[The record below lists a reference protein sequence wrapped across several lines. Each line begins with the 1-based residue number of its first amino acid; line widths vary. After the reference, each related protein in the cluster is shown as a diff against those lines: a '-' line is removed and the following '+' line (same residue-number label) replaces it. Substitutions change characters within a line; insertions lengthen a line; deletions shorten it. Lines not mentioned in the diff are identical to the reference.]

1 MENTKNLFQR
11 LAKVRTECNFI
22 KKQSV
27 GENLK
32 YKAVS
37 SDMVLSAINN
47 SINDNGLFLM
57 TEIVKETMSKEVKRT
72 QYWNSQKKMNE
83 EKDVNSYTSELEI
96 KYTWVNID
104 KPEDQ
109 TSIKWSC
116 SAVNT
121 DPAKANGAALTYSEK
136 YFILKFFNMVSSEN
150 EKLDPD
156 CQAVP
161 DEKPSKPESKPV
173 EQPKKTTDFSTSVPV
188 KEISKV
194 TNIEKG
200 TTAHKIITLLDEL
213 IKNKDTFISKVQD
226 LVNVYITTKDI
237 DLNSYDWFTSHYQM
251 LCVNNKLGMMDQASF
266 NKAVG
271 G

>member
-57 TEIVKETMSKEVKRT
+57 TEIVKETMSKEVKKT

-156 CQAVP
+156 CQAIP
-161 DEKPSKPESKPV
+161 DEKPSKSESKPV
-173 EQPKKTTDFSTSVPV
+173 EQPKSESKSYAKNDPAPKS
-188 KEISKV
+188 SKV
-194 TNIEKG
+194 TNIKQFNID
-200 TTAHKIITLLDEL
+200 KCNDTLLTYKYIDQVRKLKNEVKKYYGEDVLKNSEVIALFKTYENLPESPVDE
-213 IKNKDTFISKVQD
+213 V
-226 LVNVYITTKDI
+226 
-237 DLNSYDWFTSHYQM
+237 
-251 LCVNNKLGMMDQASF
+251 LGS
-266 NKAVG
+266 
-271 G
+271 

>member
-11 LAKVRTECNFI
+11 LAEVRKECNFI
-22 KKQSV
+22 KKEAV
-27 GENLK
+27 GANLK

-47 SINDNGLFLM
+47 SVNTHGLFLI
-57 TEIVKETMSKEVKRT
+57 TDIASEKIIAET
-72 QYWNSQKKMNE
+72 
-83 EKDVNSYTSELEI
+83 KDNGYGKLTTSYTCELKLI
-96 KYTWVNID
+96 YTWVNID
-104 KPEDQ
+104 KPEDKL
-109 TSIKWSC
+109 SINWSC
-116 SAVNT
+116 SALNT
-121 DPAKANGAALTYSEK
+121 DPAKANGATLTYAEK
-136 YFILKFFNMVSSEN
+136 YFFLKFFNMVSSEN

-161 DEKPSKPESKPV
+161 DEKPEVKKSYDKSSQNKPV
-173 EQPKKTTDFSTSVPV
+173 EQPKK
-188 KEISKV
+188 EMSKV
-194 TNIEKG
+194 TDIQKPS
-200 TTAHKIITLLDEL
+200 TKDKIIAILYDL
-213 IKNKDTFISKVQD
+213 IKTPDTFLERVSA
-226 LVNVYITTKDI
+226 LVTSYATQKDI

>member
-11 LAKVRTECNFI
+11 LAEVRKECNFI
-22 KKQSV
+22 KKENV
-27 GENLK
+27 GSNLK

-47 SINDNGLFLM
+47 SINTNGLFLM
-57 TEIVKETMSKEVKRT
+57 TEIVKETMSKEVKKNDYNKEIT
-72 QYWNSQKKMNE
+72 HC
-83 EKDVNSYTSELEI
+83 TSELEI

-161 DEKPSKPESKPV
+161 DEKPEVKKSYDKSSQNKPV
-173 EQPKKTTDFSTSVPV
+173 EQPKK
-188 KEISKV
+188 EMSKV
-194 TNIEKG
+194 TDIQKPS
-200 TTAHKIITLLDEL
+200 TKDKIIAILDDL
-213 IKNKDTFISKVQD
+213 IKTPDTFLERVSA
-226 LVNVYITTKDI
+226 LVTSYATQKDI

-251 LCVNNKLGMMDQASF
+251 LCVNNKLGMMDQEAF

>member
-11 LAKVRTECNFI
+11 LAEVRKECNFI
-22 KKQSV
+22 KKENV
-27 GENLK
+27 GSNLK

-47 SINDNGLFLM
+47 SINTNGLFLM
-57 TEIVKETMSKEVKRT
+57 TEIVKETLSKEVKKNDFNKEVT
-72 QYWNSQKKMNE
+72 HC
-83 EKDVNSYTSELEI
+83 TSELEI

-109 TSIKWSC
+109 VSIKWSC

-161 DEKPSKPESKPV
+161 EEKPSKPVNKTIES
-173 EQPKKTTDFSTSVPV
+173 PKK
-188 KEISKV
+188 EASKV
-194 TNIEKG
+194 TNIDRQFDMEKCND
-200 TTAHKIITLLDEL
+200 KLLTFKYIDQVRLLKQEVKKYYGEKVFNNSEVQAMFRTYESLPEAPVDE
-213 IKNKDTFISKVQD
+213 V
-226 LVNVYITTKDI
+226 
-237 DLNSYDWFTSHYQM
+237 
-251 LCVNNKLGMMDQASF
+251 
-266 NKAVG
+266 VG

>member
-11 LAKVRTECNFI
+11 LAEVRKECNFI
-22 KKQSV
+22 KKENV
-27 GENLK
+27 GSNLK

-47 SINDNGLFLM
+47 SINTNGLFLM
-57 TEIVKETMSKEVKRT
+57 TEIVKETLSKEVKKNDFNKEVT
-72 QYWNSQKKMNE
+72 HC
-83 EKDVNSYTSELEI
+83 TSELEI

-109 TSIKWSC
+109 VSIKWSC

-161 DEKPSKPESKPV
+161 DEKPSKPVSKIV
-173 EQPKKTTDFSTSVPV
+173 EPSKKQD
-188 KEISKV
+188 SKV
-194 TNIEKG
+194 TDIQKPS
-200 TTAHKIITLLDEL
+200 TKDKIIAILDDL
-213 IKNKDTFISKVQD
+213 IKTPDTFLERVSA
-226 LVNVYITTKDI
+226 LVTSYATQKDI
-237 DLNSYDWFTSHYQM
+237 DLKAYDWFKAHYDF
-251 LCVNNKLGMMDQASF
+251 LCFEHKIDMS
-266 NKAVG
+266 KKVG
-271 G
+271 A

>member
-11 LAKVRTECNFI
+11 LAEVRKECNFI
-22 KKQSV
+22 KKENV
-27 GENLK
+27 GSNLK

-47 SINDNGLFLM
+47 SINTNGLFLM
-57 TEIVKETMSKEVKRT
+57 TEIVKETMSKEVKKNDYNKEIT
-72 QYWNSQKKMNE
+72 HC
-83 EKDVNSYTSELEI
+83 TSELEI

-161 DEKPSKPESKPV
+161 EEKPEVKKNYDKSSQNKSV
-173 EQPKKTTDFSTSVPV
+173 EQPKK
-188 KEISKV
+188 EMSKV
-194 TNIEKG
+194 TDIQKPS
-200 TTAHKIITLLDEL
+200 TKDKIISILNEL
-213 IKNKDTFISKVQD
+213 IKNKDTFEARVKD
-226 LVNVYITTKDI
+226 LVSSYITSKDI
-237 DLNSYDWFTSHYQM
+237 DLNSYDWFQDHVIYLS
-251 LCVNNKLGMMDQASF
+251 VENKIGMKKEGA
-266 NKAVG
+266 
-271 G
+271 